1 MKNKGK
7 GTNVFLPKVVEWW
20 SLLCLNSNPLT
31 TGLYDFL
38 RFRAA
43 KENVSLEEYIRM
55 HDVTLEPIRVDVVSL
70 AWLAMGLAYNQFN
83 KAAQSYDQVLEF
95 KEYFGE
101 RAFFGL
107 LREYIITATGLRYN
121 KKPIEPCN
129 PD

>member
-7 GTNVFLPKVVEWW
+7 GTNVFLPKVGEWW
-20 SLLCLNSNPLT
+20 GLLCLNSNPLT
-31 TGLYDFL
+31 TRLYDFL
-38 RFRAA
+38 QFRAA
-43 KENVSLEEYIRM
+43 KENVALEEYIRRY
-55 HDVTLEPIRVDVVSL
+55 DITLEPIRVDVVSL
-70 AWLAMGLAYNQFN
+70 AWLAMGIAYNRFN
-83 KAAQSYDQVLEF
+83 KAAQSYDHTIEF

>member
-7 GTNVFLPKVVEWW
+7 GTNVFLPKVVDCW
-20 SLLCLNSNPLT
+20 SFLCLNSNPLT

-43 KENVSLEEYIRM
+43 KENVSLEEYIKM
-55 HDVTLEPIRVDVVSL
+55 HDVTLEPIRVDIVSL
-70 AWLAMGLAYNQFN
+70 AWLTMGIAYNRFN
-83 KAAQSYDQVLEF
+83 KVAQSYDYTIEF

-121 KKPIEPCN
+121 KKPTEPGDPN
-129 PD
+129 